1 MLKPIIGKA
10 HKNISLID
18 LENIIHMKLLRA
30 FVFLFFTGIATG
42 NAQTLPFFSMHE
54 MNPLL
59 VNPAKSGDFL
69 GTVRLG
75 GLYREQWGIS
85 NITAPY
91 AFFDSP
97 IMNGF
102 RKKKDDWIG
111 MGAVF
116 YKDVAG
122 AGNLP
127 TIGYFLS
134 ASYHLDIGD
143 KKNRRIL
150 TMGARWGQETLGFGF
165 TNNGSLYFASDFD
178 QASNSFNQNG
188 TTEAY
193 DTGVRG
199 AGNGNGQ
206 TGKNA
211 ITVGFLY
218 KANKKNSK
226 ESFEAGIAFA
236 NINSISFSDS
246 LSGDGFTLARNI
258 RRSIDGVGA
267 GSEIPAELSAHMN
280 LKRELIKNELYLEPT
295 VYVNVSNV
303 KHQYNVHGW
312 LAMNLKDKETEQVK
326 DQVLKVGLGYR
337 HTNVRGMKAPK
348 ALLGYETSKLKVAFA
363 FDYYLGKI
371 VENNYGFELAANYII
386 SSPPKIELP
395 SKIFCPQ
402 L

>member
-1 MLKPIIGKA
+1 
-10 HKNISLID
+10 
-18 LENIIHMKLLRA
+18 MKLLRA
-30 FVFLFFTGIATG
+30 FVFLFFAGIATG
-42 NAQTLPFFSMHE
+42 NAQSLPFFSMHE

-122 AGNLP
+122 AGDLP

-165 TNNGSLYFASDFD
+165 TNNGSLYFASDHD
-178 QASNSFNQNG
+178 SETNSFPVVNG
-188 TTEAY
+188 GGDPTEVY
-193 DTGVRG
+193 TTGVRG
-199 AGNGNGQ
+199 GGNGQ

-211 ITVGFLY
+211 ITIGFLY

-226 ESFEAGIAFA
+226 ESFEVGIAFV
-236 NINSISFSDS
+236 NINSISFRDS
-246 LSGDGFTLARNI
+246 LSNDGFRLAKNI
-258 RRSIDGVGA
+258 RRSIDGMGMGA
-267 GSEIPAELSAHMN
+267 EIPAELSAHMN

-295 VYVNVSNV
+295 VFVNVSNV

-312 LAMNLKDKETEQVK
+312 LAMNLKDNETEQVK

-337 HTNVRGMKAPK
+337 HTNLKGMKAPK
-348 ALLGYETSKLKVAFA
+348 VLLGYETSKLKVAFA
-363 FDYYLGKI
+363 FDYYLGDI

-386 SSPPKIELP
+386 SSPPKVELP
-395 SKIFCPQ
+395 SKIYCPQ